1 MDRVGIWAPYLSG
14 SNEENAEPTN
24 NDWAAYPKRLTYSAF
39 YSAEGN
45 PYAIHVVVTQYP
57 NSNWA
62 RYEVRNTPMPNEFIE
77 HPENVKSLTKL
88 GNYLYQDGPDFYWS
102 SGDKLI
108 LMECPGNPYEATDP
122 VLKAYLEKYP
132 SSI

>member
-1 MDRVGIWAPYLSG
+1 
-14 SNEENAEPTN
+14 
-24 NDWAAYPKRLTYSAF
+24 
-39 YSAEGN
+39 
-45 PYAIHVVVTQYP
+45 
-57 NSNWA
+57 
-62 RYEVRNTPMPNEFIE
+62 MPNEFIE

-108 LMECPGNPYEATDP
+108 LMECPGNPYEAPDP

>member
-1 MDRVGIWAPYLSG
+1 M
-14 SNEENAEPTN
+14 
-24 NDWAAYPKRLTYSAF
+24 
-39 YSAEGN
+39 
-45 PYAIHVVVTQYP
+45 VVRQYP

-62 RYEVRNTPMPNEFIE
+62 RYEVRNTPTPNGFIE
-77 HPENVKSLTKL
+77 YPESVKSLSKF
-88 GNYLYQDGPDFYWS
+88 GNNLYQDGPAFYWS